1 MLKVFDFDIST
12 SWILM
17 LRCLTVGNHLSQ
29 LIMKL
34 GWTSFTYVTLFS
46 PTDRIRAPFNLF
58 CFSFSLVDAVQPGRK
73 KQPLARSQQG
83 QKKIILLFP
92 EMRVTRKIFT
102 RTAASFFKFFYRRY
116 SLFFICFFCF
126 FWFLFFVVIVSCFLN
141 LKMYILIPNCF
152 NWLFYTV
159 SYFLCKFVTNLF
171 DIKID

>member
-58 CFSFSLVDAVQPGRK
+58 CFSFTLVDAVQQKSSRLHAVSKAKKNNTLVSGNAGDEKNIHPDGRNFF
-73 KQPLARSQQG
+73 QIFLPEIFSFLHLFL
-83 QKKIILLFP
+83 LLFLIL
-92 EMRVTRKIFT
+92 V
-102 RTAASFFKFFYRRY
+102 
-116 SLFFICFFCF
+116 FCYC
-126 FWFLFFVVIVSCFLN
+126 FLFFELKNVYSDIQLFQLTFLYGK
-141 LKMYILIPNCF
+141 L
-152 NWLFYTV
+152 LFV
-159 SYFLCKFVTNLF
+159 
-171 DIKID
+171 

>member
-1 MLKVFDFDIST
+1 MSLYF
-12 SWILM
+12 
-17 LRCLTVGNHLSQ
+17 HQ
-29 LIMKL
+29 LIVFERL
-34 GWTSFTYVTLFS
+34 LICFIFLSHWLT
-46 PTDRIRAPFNLF
+46 PFNQEEKSSRLHAV
-58 CFSFSLVDAVQPGRK
+58 SKAKKNNTLVSGNAGDEKNLHPDGRNFF
-73 KQPLARSQQG
+73 QIFL
-83 QKKIILLFP
+83 P
-92 EMRVTRKIFT
+92 EI
-102 RTAASFFKFFYRRY
+102 